1 MGGTTIDDDTGATS
15 MNKHKEE
22 NHVKI
27 GEEFVTG
34 NDFGKKETSISPM
47 IKDLH
52 DVVTTSS
59 NFVNEML
66 QKREDDNEEDK
77 LNMDVAEGYL
87 KQASILLSSCDKTL
101 VRASNAIKEV
111 KEESKKQKTLDNF
124 FGKK

>member
-1 MGGTTIDDDTGATS
+1 MD
-15 MNKHKEE
+15 E
-22 NHVKI
+22 NGQKVYPPL
-27 GEEFVTG
+27 